1 MAIDVKSILG
11 KVGLGAATAGAVAGN
26 AVTGGAL
33 TPLTNTIL
41 KALAD
46 RLDPTVK
53 AQMQAAAVAAQDEL
67 QQAEWD
73 HAEKISALAEQDMAS
88 ARARQAAVKDLV
100 PSLLALAV
108 TVGFFLLLWFLC
120 HHTIPDSNQ
129 RIFDIMLGSL
139 GTAWLSIVA
148 YYFGSSAGS
157 AEKTELIAK
166 MSNQPSA
173 LSSQPSATPL
183 AQT

>member
-1 MAIDVKSILG
+1 MAIDIKSILG
-11 KVGLGAATAGAVAGN
+11 KIGLGAATAGTVAAS

-53 AQMQAAAVAAQDEL
+53 AQMEAAAVAAQDEL
-67 QQAEWD
+67 QKAEWD
-73 HAEKISALAEQDMAS
+73 HAEKISSLAEQDMAS
-88 ARARQAAVKDLV
+88 ARARQSAVKDWV

-120 HHTIPDSNQ
+120 HSTIPESNQ
-129 RIFDIMLGSL
+129 RILDIMLGSL

-157 AEKTELIAK
+157 TEKTALMAK
-166 MSNQPSA
+166 MQESAVASEPHAVGSPS
-173 LSSQPSATPL
+173 LG
-183 AQT
+183 